1 MGWAKNRKVLEFIL
15 ENDYLEWIKKFDIKE
30 MGMNL
35 LLMNLQNIAQ
45 VNEIDTP
52 TVYYWVIYSLYVKA
66 IYSENLGHTLS
77 TY

>member
-1 MGWAKNRKVLEFIL
+1 MGWAKNKKVLEFIF

-52 TVYYWVIYSLYVKA
+52 TIYYWVIYSLYVKA

>member
-1 MGWAKNRKVLEFIL
+1 MGWAKNKKVLEFIF
-15 ENDYLEWIKKFDIKE
+15 ENDYLEWIKKFDIEE

-66 IYSENLGHTLS
+66 IYLENLGHTLS